1 MENQIITGVGC
12 FAGPEKLSRI
22 FIRMVQT
29 YTLGKLDGIEW
40 INGRESDE
48 TEGTR
53 LLKALI
59 AGKAARLDTVMPDAG
74 VRRENKKIIGFFL
87 SLKDQ
92 VLELSIFAKSGDC
105 RRERHSAVLD
115 EFAKVRQKRLN

>member
-1 MENQIITGVGC
+1 MENHILTGVGC

-22 FIRMVQT
+22 FIKMVQT

-40 INGRESDE
+40 TNGCKSDA

-59 AGKAARLDTVMPDAG
+59 AGKAARLDEAMSDAG
-74 VRRENKKIIGFFL
+74 DRHENKKITGFFL

-115 EFAKVRQKRLN
+115 EVAKIRQKRLN